1 MTPLACQVYRNLHN
15 DMWSIRNAATGLV
28 IGHALLV
35 KLVSAEFIVREA
47 GRQRVLQEQRK
58 NVHAFVE
65 GGLEMWYG
73 VNYKGRQDLM
83 RYHGFASDDFL
94 DGLDGSTEVSYNPYK
109 FGHFFDVQ
117 TLDKVEQARYAYFT
131 PEKKVYRG

>member
-1 MTPLACQVYRNLHN
+1 MSPITCQVYRNLHN

-28 IGHALLV
+28 IGHALFV
-35 KLVSAEFIVREA
+35 KLVTPKFIVREA

-73 VNYKGRQDLM
+73 VNYKGRQDLKG
-83 RYHGFASDDFL
+83 YHGLPSDDFL
-94 DGLDGSTEVSYNPYK
+94 EGSTEVSYNPYK

-117 TLDKVEQARYAYFT
+117 TLDKVDQARYAYFT
-131 PEKKVYRG
+131 PEKKVYRGAIL

>member
-28 IGHALLV
+28 IGHALFV
-35 KLVSAEFIVREA
+35 KLVNPKFIVREA

-65 GGLEMWYG
+65 GGIEMWYG
-73 VNYKGRQDLM
+73 VPYKGRTELKG
-83 RYHGFASDDFL
+83 YHGLPKDDFL
-94 DGLDGSTEVSYNPYK
+94 YGLAEVSYNPYR

-117 TLDKVEQARYAYFT
+117 TFDKVEHARYAFFT